1 MNIFSKIIL
10 IAFVAAT
17 FCGSTCSAIVLDKDY
32 LQSKI
37 SEDLNNQYAQKNPDG
52 AVIVKNVPSIQ
63 VDLKGSTLAIETI
76 CDFNSIGKN
85 KIAKVILSE
94 SGQVLRS
101 FVVPVEV
108 KSYDTVLVAT
118 KDILRGESLN
128 ASNTRYEK
136 RSIEYNSGNVIGEN
150 FDYSHLSTQRTIKA
164 GEILDKRFLTKQ
176 TAIYRTNPIIATFQS
191 GGIQLSIEVIAM
203 ENGGIGDYIKV
214 KSKEYNKIYQ
224 GKVISSNQV
233 LIQI

>member
-1 MNIFSKIIL
+1 MKIFSKIAL
-10 IAFVAAT
+10 IALMAAT
-17 FCGSTCSAIVLDKDY
+17 FCGSACNAIVLDKDY
-32 LQSKI
+32 LLSKI
-37 SEDLNNQYAQKNPDG
+37 SEDLNNQYTQKNPDG
-52 AVIVKNVPSIQ
+52 AVIVKNIPTVQ

-94 SGQVLRS
+94 SGTVLRS

-118 KDILRGESLN
+118 KDILKGESIN
-128 ASNTRYEK
+128 TSNTRFEK

-150 FDYSHLSTQRTIKA
+150 FDYTNLSSQRAIKA
-164 GEILDKRFLTKQ
+164 GEILDKRFLIKK
-176 TAIYRTNPIIATFQS
+176 TAIYRTTPVIATFQS
-191 GGIQLSIEVIAM
+191 GGIQLSIEVTAM
-203 ENGGIGDYIKV
+203 ENGSIGDYIKV

-224 GKVISSNQV
+224 GKLISSNQV